1 MKKITLL
8 LIALLPILCFAQKI
22 ESKIDDFT
30 GEKVITTSWEK
41 IYSGG
46 MTGNNQTRISLGFSL
61 IVSHHVIRIR
71 KY

>member
-41 IYSGG
+41 Y
-46 MTGNNQTRISLGFSL
+46 TLA
-61 IVSHHVIRIR
+61 V
-71 KY
+71 